1 MRRNR
6 ARCRTY
12 PVTKFFDPTTG
23 KFIRLNESPW
33 HLKNIDGKTGYFIQ
47 MDMTMQELPAA
58 AFKATAAR
66 SKDYDFSGV
75 QKQIDSFMKEVKHDQ
90 SQQIQSS

>member
-6 ARCRTY
+6 ARCRAY
-12 PVTKFFDPTTG
+12 PVSKFFDPTTG
-23 KFIRLNESPW
+23 KVIRLNESPW
-33 HLKNIDGKTGYFIQ
+33 HLKNIDGQTGYFIQ

-66 SKDYDFSGV
+66 SRDYDFSGV
-75 QKQIDSFMKEVKHDQ
+75 QKQINSFMKEVKNENK
-90 SQQIQSS
+90 QIQSS

>member
-6 ARCRTY
+6 ARCRTC
-12 PVTKFFDPTTG
+12 PVSKFFDPTTG
-23 KFIRLNESPW
+23 KVIRLNESPW
-33 HLKNIDGKTGYFIQ
+33 HLKNVDGKPGYFIQ

-66 SKDYDFSGV
+66 SRDYDFSGV
-75 QKQIDSFMKEVKHDQ
+75 QKQINSFMKEVKNENK
-90 SQQIQSS
+90 QIQSS

>member
-33 HLKNIDGKTGYFIQ
+33 HLKNIDGQPGYFIQ

-66 SKDYDFSGV
+66 SRDYDFSGV
-75 QKQIDSFMKEVKHDQ
+75 QKQIDSFMKEVKNEN
-90 SQQIQSS
+90 QQIQST